1 MCSRRAKPL
10 SGDFIATQVWPPTLG
25 VGRLTFEETRSSLAT
40 KRIFLMG
47 KNREH
52 FRGQRQARYTHL
64 LEAKA
69 SHVDDASST
78 GPSVTN
84 QMGQTGEATLAARL
98 ARARGARRPRNV
110 AHLTRVG
117 IPIRHLTQ
125 PESPKG
131 NPTSTLGG
139 FHVIIRVVFAPCLE

>member
-1 MCSRRAKPL
+1 MEREAYCPR
-10 SGDFIATQVWPPTLG
+10 G
-25 VGRLTFEETRSSLAT
+25 E
-40 KRIFLMG
+40 
-47 KNREH
+47 NREQL
-52 FRGQRQARYTHL
+52 RGNRRARYTHR

-69 SHVDDASST
+69 SHVET
-78 GPSVTN
+78 PLLRGPVLKIKWGKQEKQLSPP
-84 QMGQTGEATLAARL
+84 EL

-125 PESPKG
+125 PESTKG